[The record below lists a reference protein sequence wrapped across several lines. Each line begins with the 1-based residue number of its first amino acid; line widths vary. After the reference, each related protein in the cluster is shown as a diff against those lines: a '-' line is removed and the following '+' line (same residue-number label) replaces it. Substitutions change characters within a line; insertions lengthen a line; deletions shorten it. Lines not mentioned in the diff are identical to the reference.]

1 MIHNGDWISTETVEM
16 IDEYLS
22 KEESVD
28 NPMPIYGYE
37 KLNLDPSDFSFT
49 VNPSKKQLK
58 LLKKLEIDYHGDL

>member
-37 KLNLDPSDFSFT
+37 KLDLDPSDFRFT
-49 VNPSKKQLK
+49 VNPSKK
-58 LLKKLEIDYHGDL
+58 